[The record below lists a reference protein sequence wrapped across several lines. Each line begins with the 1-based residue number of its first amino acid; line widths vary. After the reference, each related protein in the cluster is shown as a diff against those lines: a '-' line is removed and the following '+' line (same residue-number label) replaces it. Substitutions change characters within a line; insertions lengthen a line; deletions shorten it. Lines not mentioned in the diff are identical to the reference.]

1 MRTLLVT
8 GAAGFIGS
16 NFVRML
22 CNRGEDVKIV
32 ALDKLTYAGNL
43 GNLKDLLEQH
53 GPDAAKHKSVATNPT
68 TGQRI
73 EVPGRHTLT
82 FVKGDICDKG
92 FIEQVWSDHGVT
104 EVVHFAAESHVDRS
118 ILDSGPFVQ
127 TNVVGTQVL
136 LDVAKARK
144 VDKYLQV
151 STDEVYGTLPED
163 QPEVKFTEQTPLE
176 PNSPYSAS
184 KAAADCLVR
193 SYYHTFHMP
202 VLTTRC
208 SNNYGPYHFP
218 EKMIPLF
225 VTNLMEGKKVP
236 LYGDGMN
243 VRDWLYVE
251 DHCDG
256 IWTVLNGGKFGEV
269 YNIGGHNEI
278 PNRKITEIILNE
290 MGKNWDESVTYV
302 KDRPGHDRRYA
313 IDAGRMQREL
323 GWKPK
328 YKFEEA
334 IKHTIQWYKDNQPWW
349 RAIKSGDYLKYYETQ
364 YVNR

>member
-1 MRTLLVT
+1 MRTILVT

-22 CNRGEDVKIV
+22 AQREQGVRVV
-32 ALDKLTYAGNL
+32 AFDKLTYAGNL
-43 GNLKDLLEQH
+43 KNLEGVLE
-53 GPDAAKHKSVATNPT
+53 
-68 TGQRI
+68 
-73 EVPGRHTLT
+73 PGRMD
-82 FVKGDICDKG
+82 FVKGDICDAAAVTKA
-92 FIEQVWSDHGVT
+92 FDDFGVK

-118 ILDSGPFVQ
+118 ILGSAPFVM

-136 LDVAKARK
+136 LDISRAKSVEK
-144 VDKYLQV
+144 FLYV

-163 QPEVKFTEQTPLE
+163 KPEIKFTEETPLA

-184 KAAADCLVR
+184 KAGGDCLVR
-193 SYYHTFHMP
+193 SYFHTFHMP

-236 LYGDGMN
+236 LYGDGLN

-251 DHCDG
+251 DHCEA
-256 IWTVLNGGKFGEV
+256 IWTVLNKGKFGEV
-269 YNIGGHNEI
+269 YNVGGNNEMT
-278 PNRKITEIILNE
+278 NRQITEIILRE
-290 MGKNWDESVTYV
+290 MGKKWEDSVQYV

-313 IDAGRMQREL
+313 IDASKIKREL
-323 GWKPK
+323 GWEPR
-328 YKFEEA
+328 FRFAEA
-334 IKHTIQWYKDNQPWW
+334 IKDTIQWYRDNEAWW
-349 RAIKSGDYLKYYETQ
+349 RGIKSGEYLKYYETQ
-364 YVNR
+364 YGR

>member
-1 MRTLLVT
+1 MRTILVT

-22 CNRGEDVKIV
+22 LSRGEQVKLV
-32 ALDKLTYAGNL
+32 AFDKLTYAGNL
-43 GNLKDLLEQH
+43 ANLEGLLT
-53 GPDAAKHKSVATNPT
+53 DSRLV
-68 TGQRI
+68 
-73 EVPGRHTLT
+73 
-82 FVKGDICDKG
+82 FVKEDICDPAA
-92 FIEQVWSDHGVT
+92 VTNAWDDHKIT

-118 ILDSGPFVQ
+118 ILGSGPFVQ

-136 LDVAKARK
+136 LDIAKAKNVRK
-144 VDKYLQV
+144 FLYV

-163 QPEVKFTEQTPLE
+163 RPEIKFTEDTPLA

-184 KAAADCLVR
+184 KAGGDCLVR
-193 SYYHTFHMP
+193 SYFHTFHVP

-243 VRDWLYVE
+243 IRDWLYVE
-251 DHCDG
+251 DHCEA
-256 IWTVLNGGKFGEV
+256 IWTVLNKGAFGEA
-269 YNIGGHNEI
+269 YNVGGNNEMT
-278 PNRKITEIILNE
+278 NRRITEIILRE
-290 MGKNWDESVTYV
+290 MGKSWDESVQYV

-313 IDAGRMQREL
+313 IDAGKIKRDL
-323 GWKPK
+323 GWEPK
-328 YKFEEA
+328 HRFEQA
-334 IKHTIQWYKDNQPWW
+334 IKTTIQWYRDNESWW
-349 RAIKSGDYLKYYETQ
+349 RSIKSGEYMKYYETQ
-364 YVNR
+364 YAGR

>member
-1 MRTLLVT
+1 MRTILVT

-22 CNRGEDVKIV
+22 LARGEDVKLI

-43 GNLKDLLEQH
+43 ENLKDLLA
-53 GPDAAKHKSVATNPT
+53 DKRLV
-68 TGQRI
+68 
-73 EVPGRHTLT
+73 
-82 FVKGDICDKG
+82 FVKGDICDANHVGEMWDQHK
-92 FIEQVWSDHGVT
+92 IT

-118 ILDSGPFVQ
+118 IMSSGPFIQ

-136 LDVAKARK
+136 LDTAKSK
-144 VDKYLQV
+144 GVQKYLQV
-151 STDEVYGTLPED
+151 STDEVYGSLPED
-163 QPEVKFTEQTPLE
+163 KPEIMFTEETPLQ

-184 KAAADCLVR
+184 KTAADCLVR
-193 SYYHTFHMP
+193 SYFHTFHMP

-243 VRDWLYVE
+243 IRDWLYVE

-256 IWTVLNGGKFGEV
+256 IWTVLNKGRFGEV
-269 YNIGGHNEI
+269 YNIGGNNEMT
-278 PNRKITEIILNE
+278 NRSITEIVLKE
-290 MGKNWDESVTYV
+290 MGKNWDESVQYV

-313 IDAGRMQREL
+313 IDASKMKKEL
-323 GWKPK
+323 GWEPRHR
-328 YKFEEA
+328 FETA
-334 IKHTIQWYKDNQPWW
+334 IKTTIQWYKDHQDWW
-349 RAIKSGDYLKYYETQ
+349 RSIKSGEYLKYYEQQ
-364 YVNR
+364 YTKR

>member
-1 MRTLLVT
+1 MRTILVT

-22 CNRGEDVKIV
+22 MSRGEEAKLI

-43 GNLKDLLEQH
+43 ANLQDLLE
-53 GPDAAKHKSVATNPT
+53 DD
-68 TGQRI
+68 R
-73 EVPGRHTLT
+73 LT
-82 FVKGDICDKG
+82 FVKADICDAETMAKV
-92 FIEQVWSDHGVT
+92 FDEHGVR

-118 ILDSGPFVQ
+118 IMSSGPFVQ

-136 LDVAKARK
+136 LDLAKARN
-144 VDKYLQV
+144 VEKYLQV

-163 QPEVKFTEQTPLE
+163 RPEIKFTEETSLA

-184 KAAADCLVR
+184 KAGGDCLVR
-193 SYYHTFHMP
+193 SYFHTFHMP
-202 VLTTRC
+202 VLITRC

-225 VTNLMEGKKVP
+225 VTNLIEGKKVP

-251 DHCDG
+251 DHCDA
-256 IWTVLNGGKFGEV
+256 IWTVLNKGRIGEV
-269 YNIGGHNEI
+269 YNIGGNNEI
-278 PNRKITEIILNE
+278 PNKRVTEIVLKE
-290 MGKNWDESVTYV
+290 MGKSWDESVQYV

-313 IDAGRMQREL
+313 IDASKIKREL
-323 GWKPK
+323 GWSPK
-328 YKFEEA
+328 HKFEEA
-334 IKHTIQWYKDNQPWW
+334 IKTTIQWYREHESWW
-349 RAIKSGDYLKYYETQ
+349 RAIKSGEYLKYYEQQ
-364 YVNR
+364 YVTR